1 MADAER
7 GEAPEQRNSAVLKGL
22 DPILG
27 PELLSALRCMGHSDE
42 IALVDANFPA
52 SSLGVPVIRLDG
64 ASVTRALDAVLSV
77 LPLDDFV
84 PEATWRM
91 QVVDQ
96 ADQRF
101 RSSLNSGRL
110 SPDVPGHTY
119 ASHRSSALHSTN
131 APAAPLGWWRRARP
145 GSTAIYYSRKVSFVR
160 AALSFHPPAPMVR
173 GDRRIIAHC
182 RNPVR

>member
-1 MADAER
+1 VADAER
-7 GEAPEQRNSAVLKGL
+7 GETSEQRNSAVLKGL

-27 PELLSALRCMGHSDE
+27 PELLSALRRMGHGDE

-96 ADQRF
+96 ADQEIPIFAEF
-101 RSSLNSGRL
+101 R
-110 SPDVPGHTY
+110 
-119 ASHRSSALHSTN
+119 AIIA
-131 APAAPLGWWRRARP
+131 RRAGPQVRLASLERFAFYERTRGAFRVVATGEERLYGNILLKKGVVRP
-145 GSTAIYYSRKVSFVR
+145 GGVVDS
-160 AALSFHPPAPMVR
+160 PA
-173 GDRRIIAHC
+173 GADGSG
-182 RNPVR
+182 

>member
-7 GEAPEQRNSAVLKGL
+7 GEASEQRNSTVLKGL

-27 PELLSALRCMGHSDE
+27 PELLSALRCMGHGDE

-52 SSLGVPVIRLDG
+52 SSLGVPVILLDG

-77 LPLDDFV
+77 MPLDDFV

-96 ADQRF
+96 ADQQ
-101 RSSLNSGRL
+101 
-110 SPDVPGHTY
+110 
-119 ASHRSSALHSTN
+119 
-131 APAAPLGWWRRARP
+131 APKL
-145 GSTAIYYSRKVSFVR
+145 
-160 AALSFHPPAPMVR
+160 
-173 GDRRIIAHC
+173 
-182 RNPVR
+182 